1 MMSVPT
7 AHSGN
12 NGDVLCTPPSQKGRS
27 ENDLSIRSSP
37 KLRAK
42 SDVSEPENDD
52 PLLGSARRRRDINC
66 TYFLSPCERPG
77 DSALTPRPAGRL
89 ALQRRVTRSKES
101 SLLGSEAGE
110 SPEKAAEMRLTLQ
123 RRARPGSTAR
133 RTAVRAEGGALWD
146 TTAGGTAVSAGA
158 GSLPVPSAPSAAG
171 MKDTEP
177 VASEKDKERLS
188 ALSGADES
196 ETLTLKCLSHSTPVR
211 PGVGPGSQTEVARS
225 GHLATKPVQS
235 KQDIGVSGPGNWCHR
250 STGKDIVKNTSEF
263 ASLEKRTPTQCPKEP
278 RLTPRGGTSQ
288 LKRPAAATPKVG
300 TPGIRVRPK
309 LKGSRLENKGERP
322 PEHTL
327 PPQEES
333 AGRGGPAER
342 DPLKVESSQVTV
354 AVRVRP
360 FSKRERD
367 EDAAQ
372 VVFVNGE
379 EIAVRHPDTRHVY
392 TFVYDVSFWSFDEGH
407 PCYAGQDAVYG
418 TLAAPLLARALEG
431 YNACLF
437 AYGQTGSGKSYT
449 MMGFGEEPGIIPRF
463 CEDLFAQVA
472 KTPEVGYQVEMS
484 FFEVYNEKIHDLL
497 VCTGESGQ
505 TNQPLRVREH
515 PVSGPYV
522 EALTVNAVSSYS
534 DVQGWLELG
543 SKQRATAATG
553 MNDKSSRSHAVLS
566 LLMTRTQTE
575 CVDGEEL
582 EHRVTSRVNLVDLAG
597 SERCGKAGTCGQQL
611 REGVSINKS
620 LLTLGKVVSALAEH
634 GRQKGVFVPYRESVL
649 TWLLKESLGGNSK
662 TAMVATVSPAA
673 GSVEE
678 TLSTLRYAHQ
688 ARSIVN
694 VARVNEDASARLI
707 RDLKAEIEKLKEA
720 QRCHQN
726 IDPERY
732 RLCRQEITALRM
744 QLHRQE
750 RDMACMQRAW
760 KEKFEEAEKRKH
772 QEMEELQKAG
782 IAFHMDANSPSLV
795 NLSADPQL
803 SGTLFYVIK
812 EGTTT
817 VGKCGPTS
825 SPVIR
830 LSGVLVAEDHCT
842 IRRVGGAVSLI
853 PVGEAKTYVNG
864 RLVSEPTELHH
875 GDRVVLGG
883 DHYFRF
889 NHPAEVQAGKR
900 PARADTP
907 TREGPEDFEFAK
919 NELLA
924 AQRTQLEAE
933 VREAQLRARQ
943 ELLRGAQIAQEVA
956 ERELAQQRAAYEH
969 RIEAL
974 EAQLK
979 EESQQ
984 KEMQAISNQKATH
997 RIEELEQA
1005 KQRLEQEV
1013 HVSRKRLEAESLA
1026 VKQAL
1031 EDHSVRHTRI
1041 LEALEAEKQKLSEEV
1056 QALQRGQGT
1065 GDGTPSAQPGWG
1077 ALKLSLML
1085 QEANAIS
1092 RRLHGQFEFGRQEPP
1107 GGGCGAES
1115 RVRVRNL
1122 RLGVSTVWS
1131 LEKFESKLAAMKELC
1146 ERGSQSEDLFCDPED
1161 EWEAD
1166 LAGVP
1171 DSSLSR
1177 RRSRSLAR
1185 TRRVSGFLH
1194 GVQAPS
1200 ARESPPSGAP
1210 GSTGEP
1216 GCMCSGSWGPRLLG
1230 ICRDTIRSSLAVL
1243 GQSHEDRT
1251 VADSLMRDL
1260 LEVHRGVLAVSQAHA
1275 DQDEDSQDDL
1285 FSDGDAQTPVVQVA
1299 HAFGRLAVLTAHWPG
1314 DAPPGP
1320 STTRLGDELR
1330 QEVRKLGS
1338 YLQMFLQGCYSDLP
1352 SVVEDAQRRVT
1363 RAVRQAAT
1371 RVGQLAVLSGSY
1383 LRLPGDSRGPG
1394 SGLQEDLVGTVRAGV
1409 GAGLSLLFGA
1419 GLEKAE
1425 ALRCQLLGQRPWD
1438 EVARQMSARAA
1449 AFTGHLGR
1457 AIAEWK
1463 TECSRIQAQGGGSG
1477 CEDLEKMVAC
1487 ASEFLK
1493 LERSLEQTAEVV
1505 LSALRGHGGNAD
1517 LLRTCVERVCSTA
1530 RDVARDMGAASVAS
1544 CRDLESEAL
1553 LLLLCLESEER
1564 PASRAP
1570 GEAPHRTGG
1579 AGQQLS
1585 SAGGSG
1591 SSGHRGVPKR
1601 VFELPTSVP
1610 RSPQGRLPS
1619 RTQWV

>member
-1 MMSVPT
+1 MSART
-7 AHSGN
+7 AHSRN
-12 NGDVLCTPPSQKGRS
+12 NGDVLSTSPSQKGS
-27 ENDLSIRSSP
+27 SANNLSLRSSL
-37 KLRAK
+37 KLRVK
-42 SDVSEPENDD
+42 SDMCERENDD
-52 PLLGSARRRRDINC
+52 PSLGSAGRRGDINC
-66 TYFLSPCERPG
+66 TYVISACKRPG
-77 DSALTPRPAGRL
+77 DAALTPRPAGRL

-101 SLLGSEAGE
+101 SLLGSEMGE
-110 SPEKAAEMRLTLQ
+110 SPKKVAETRLTLQ
-123 RRARPGSTAR
+123 RRARTGSTDP
-133 RTAVRAEGGALWD
+133 RTAVRAVGGAPRE
-146 TTAGGTAVSAGA
+146 TAAGPTAVSADTSSLTAPLAPLTA
-158 GSLPVPSAPSAAG
+158 GT
-171 MKDTEP
+171 KDTEL
-177 VASEKDKERLS
+177 VAGEEGKERLS
-188 ALSGADES
+188 TPRRADDS
-196 ETLTLKCLSHSTPVR
+196 ATLTLKCLSHSTPV
-211 PGVGPGSQTEVARS
+211 GPRSRTEVVRS
-225 GHLATKPVQS
+225 GHLATKPVQN
-235 KQDIGVSGPGNWCHR
+235 KWDLGVSGPGNLRHT
-250 STGKDIVKNTSEF
+250 STGKDIAKNTNEF
-263 ASLEKRTPTQCPKEP
+263 GSLEKRTPTQCPAEG
-278 RLTPRGGTSQ
+278 RLTPWSCTPQ
-288 LKRPAAATPKVG
+288 LKKPATAAPKAS
-300 TPGIRVRPK
+300 TPGGQVQPK
-309 LKGSRLENKGERP
+309 PEGSLLANKREGP

-327 PPQEES
+327 PPPEES
-333 AGRGGPAER
+333 AGRGGPTER

-379 EIAVRHPDTRHVY
+379 EIAVRHPDMRHVY

-407 PCYAGQDAVYG
+407 PRYASQAAVYG

-472 KTPEVGYQVEMS
+472 KTPEAKYHIEMS

-497 VCTGESGQ
+497 VCKGESGQ
-505 TNQPLRVREH
+505 TKQPLRVREH

-522 EALTVNAVSSYS
+522 EALAVNAVSCYS

-597 SERCGKAGTCGQQL
+597 SERCGPAGTCGQQL

-634 GRQKGVFVPYRESVL
+634 GRRKGVFVPYRESVL

-673 GSVEE
+673 SSVEE
-678 TLSTLRYAHQ
+678 TLSTLRYARQ

-694 VARVNEDASARLI
+694 VARVNEDASAQLI
-707 RDLKAEIEKLKEA
+707 RDLKAEIEKLKAA
-720 QRCHQN
+720 QRCHPN

-750 RDMACMQRAW
+750 RDMAEMQRAW
-760 KEKFEEAEKRKH
+760 KEKFEEAEKRKQ
-772 QEMEELQKAG
+772 QEMKELQKAG
-782 IAFHMDANSPSLV
+782 ITFHMDAHSPSLV

-803 SGTLFYVIK
+803 SETLFYVIK

-817 VGKCGPTS
+817 VGKWGPTS
-825 SPVIR
+825 SPDIR

-842 IRRVGGAVSLI
+842 IQRAGGAVSLF

-864 RLVSEPTELHH
+864 RLVLEPTALHH

-889 NHPAEVQAGKR
+889 SHPAEVQAGKR
-900 PARADTP
+900 PAGADAP
-907 TREGPEDFEFAK
+907 AREGPEDFEFAK

-933 VREAQLRARQ
+933 VKEAQLRAKQ
-943 ELLRGAQIAQEVA
+943 ELLRGAQLAQEVA
-956 ERELAQQRAAYEH
+956 AQELAQQRAAYEH

-979 EESQQ
+979 EESRR
-984 KEMQAISNQKATH
+984 KEVQAITNQKAAH

-1005 KQRLEQEV
+1005 RRRLEQEV
-1013 HVSRKRLEAESLA
+1013 HVSRRRLELESLA
-1026 VKQAL
+1026 AKQAL
-1031 EDHSVRHTRI
+1031 EDHSIRHTRI
-1041 LEALEAEKQKLSEEV
+1041 LEALEAEKQKLAEEV
-1056 QALQRGQGT
+1056 QALQRGRGT
-1065 GDGTPSAQPGWG
+1065 GDETPTAQPGWG

-1085 QEANAIS
+1085 QEANAVS
-1092 RRLHGQFEFGRQEPP
+1092 RRLHGRFVFGRHEPP
-1107 GGGCGAES
+1107 DRGCGAEA
-1115 RVRVRNL
+1115 RVRVWNL
-1122 RLGVSTVWS
+1122 QLGVSTVWS
-1131 LEKFESKLAAMKELC
+1131 LEKFESKLAAMKELY
-1146 ERGSQSEDLFCDPED
+1146 ESDRTSQSEDLFCDPED

-1177 RRSRSLAR
+1177 RRSRSLVR

-1200 ARESPPSGAP
+1200 TRKSPPSRAP
-1210 GSTGEP
+1210 GSTGES
-1216 GCMCSGSWGPRLLG
+1216 GCMSSGSWGARLPG
-1230 ICRDTIRSSLAVL
+1230 ICRDAIGSSLAVL
-1243 GQSHEDRT
+1243 EQSHEDKT
-1251 VADSLMRDL
+1251 VADSLMRHL
-1260 LEVHRGVLAVSQAHA
+1260 LEVHRGLLAVSQAHA

-1285 FSDGDAQTPVVQVA
+1285 FSSDCDTQAQVVQVA
-1299 HAFGRLAVLTAHWPG
+1299 CAFGRLAVLAAHWPG

-1320 STTRLGDELR
+1320 SAARPGDGLR

-1338 YLQMFLQGCYSDLP
+1338 YLQVFLQGCCSDLP
-1352 SVVEDAQRRVT
+1352 LVVEDAQKRVT
-1363 RAVRQAAT
+1363 RAMLQAAT
-1371 RVGQLAVLSGSY
+1371 QVGQLAVLSGSD
-1383 LRLPGDSRGPG
+1383 LHLPQDSRGPG
-1394 SGLQEDLVGTVRAGV
+1394 AGLQEDLVGAVRAGV
-1409 GAGLSLLFGA
+1409 GEGLSLLLGG

-1425 ALRCQLLGQRPWD
+1425 ALRQQLLGQRPQG
-1438 EVARQMSARAA
+1438 EVARQMSTHTA
-1449 AFTGHLGR
+1449 AFIGRLGHTF
-1457 AIAEWK
+1457 AEWR
-1463 TECSRIQAQGGGSG
+1463 TECSRVQAQGGSSG

-1493 LERSLEQTAEVV
+1493 LERSLERTAEVA
-1505 LSALRGHGGNAD
+1505 LSALRGRGGDAD
-1517 LLRTCVERVCSTA
+1517 LLRTCVESVCSTA
-1530 RDVARDMGAASVAS
+1530 RHVARDMGAASAAS
-1544 CRDLESEAL
+1544 CRDLESEAQ
-1553 LLLLCLESEER
+1553 LLLLCFESEER
-1564 PASRAP
+1564 PASLAP
-1570 GEAPHRTGG
+1570 GEAPRLTGG
-1579 AGQQLS
+1579 AGQLLS
-1585 SAGGSG
+1585 SAGGPG
-1591 SSGHRGVPKR
+1591 FSGHKGVPKR
-1601 VFELPTSVP
+1601 VYALPTSAP
-1610 RSPQGRLPS
+1610 RSPQGRPPS